1 MKNVLKTGFA
11 ASTIMVSAVL
21 LTACVGDG
29 VNNAGPVDVK
39 PLDIY
44 VSQIEVTDTQESL
57 SVGVS
62 GPVLD
67 QMTRENVAAFA
78 HLYLNRGKGAMT
90 MTVPAGSENA
100 EIAHETAVAVRALL
114 RHKGV
119 ADLALNATV
128 VDATGQTNPGITLG
142 FASTKAKG
150 PECGAYEDLRRSYH
164 NATTPNFGCAT
175 AGNLAA
181 MIADPQDLREPQKM
195 DAASGARGAAAVGAY
210 MSGETAAAPSASVSG
225 TGGE

>member
-1 MKNVLKTGFA
+1 MKNTLKTGFA
-11 ASTIMVSAVL
+11 ASTVVLSAAL

-29 VNNAGPVDVK
+29 VNNTGPLDVK
-39 PLDIY
+39 PLDTY
-44 VSQIEVTDTQESL
+44 TSQIEVTDTQESL

-67 QMTRENVAAFA
+67 KMTRENVAAFA
-78 HLYLNRGKGAMT
+78 TIYLNRGKGAMT

-100 EIAHETAVAVRALL
+100 EIANETATAVRALL
-114 RHKGV
+114 RHSGV
-119 ADLALNATV
+119 PDLALTANV

-150 PECGAYEDLRRSYH
+150 PECGAYEDLRKSFY

-195 DAASGARGAAAVGAY
+195 DPASGARGAAAVGTY
-210 MSGETAAAPSASVSG
+210 MAGETAAAPSASVGG
-225 TGGE
+225 TE